1 MRIPPHLRVHCIRAL
16 LIGTTLATTGC
27 KALDFSGLSEVFSSE
42 LTAIGVTSGGVV
54 EVGDTIRL
62 DASGHVSGLIGIF
75 SYAPVLDAV
84 WSVSDPLIAKLI
96 TLPPPPPEDSFP
108 RAQILVQGVHVGRAT
123 VSAQSHGIRGSA
135 DVRVIS
141 PIASIEIRTLRDSI
155 YVGDTIPVA
164 ITVTGI
170 DGNAIPELQPTL
182 EVTGGVQLSLLAS
195 GAQGVAAIAPGP
207 ATITARFRRSTGTL
221 QLTVLSH

>member
-1 MRIPPHLRVHCIRAL
+1 MRLPHLRGQCIRTL
-16 LIGTTLATTGC
+16 LIGTTLAATGC
-27 KALDFSGLSEVFSSE
+27 KALDLSGLSDLFSSD

-75 SYAPVLDAV
+75 SYAPVLDAM

-108 RAQILVQGVHVGRAT
+108 RAQILVQGVQVGKAT
-123 VSAQSHGIRGSA
+123 ISAQSHGIRGSA

-141 PIASIEIRTLRDSI
+141 PIARIEIRTLRDSV
-155 YVGDTIPVA
+155 YVGDTIPIA
-164 ITVTGI
+164 MTVIGS
-170 DGNAIPELQPTL
+170 DGNAIPGLQPTL
-182 EVTGGVQLSLLAS
+182 EVSGGVQLGFLSS
-195 GAQGVAAIAPGP
+195 GAQGVIATTAGP
-207 ATITARFRRSTGTL
+207 ATVTARYRRSAGTL
-221 QLTVLSH
+221 ELTVLSR